1 MVKIDVS
8 AVCELMK
15 GIASAEVLPRFK
27 NLSVSDINTKDA
39 ADDLVTIADTET
51 EKALSVGL
59 KALLP
64 EASVVGEEAAFQDP
78 SVLDCLNGDGPVW
91 IVDPVDGTMN
101 FSYGR
106 SEFGMVVALVCKGE
120 TVAGWLYA
128 PAYGLMICGE
138 KGSGAF
144 LEGGKRLSVSAPK
157 TNMSDLIGIV
167 GRRVMFKDKKM
178 RAPAYWGSA
187 CFGYQMIVAGDADFT
202 AYRTKSIKPW
212 DHAAGVLLHAEAGG
226 FTAYTDGTPY
236 TPVMGYKNLISAST
250 KDEWSYLCKNIAAP
264 PL

>member
-15 GIASAEVLPRFK
+15 GIAAAEVLPRFK
-27 NLSVSDINTKDA
+27 NLSVSEIDTKDA
-39 ADDLVTIADTET
+39 ADDLVTVADTET
-51 EKALSVGL
+51 ERVLTEAL
-59 KALLP
+59 KAILP
-64 EASVVGEEAAFQDP
+64 EAAVVGEEAAFQNPDILN
-78 SVLDCLNGDGPVW
+78 SLNGDGPVW

-106 SEFGMVVALVCKGE
+106 AEFGMVVALVDKGE

-138 KGSGAF
+138 KGAGAF
-144 LEGGKRLSVSAPK
+144 LDGGKRLSVSAPK
-157 TNMSDLIGIV
+157 ANMSDLIGIV

-202 AYRTKSIKPW
+202 AYRTKTIKPW

-226 FTAYTDGTPY
+226 YTAYTDGTPY

-250 KDEWSYLCKNIAAP
+250 KDEWQYLRRNICAP